1 MLNESNLPTVA
12 FLRLPQIIGCKK
24 SNPPIP
30 ALIPVSRTAWLSG
43 CDSGIYP
50 KPVKLGERTIAWR
63 VQDIKEIIQKLSAAE
78 SELLD

>member
-1 MLNESNLPTVA
+1 MLNESNLPVVA

-43 CDSGIYP
+43 CDAGIYP
-50 KPVKLGERTIAWR
+50 KPVKLSERSVAWL
-63 VQDIKEIIQKLSAAE
+63 VSDIQKLIQKLSAA
-78 SELLD
+78 

>member
-1 MLNESNLPTVA
+1 MLNKSNLPAVA

-43 CDSGIYP
+43 CDEGIYP
-50 KPVKLGERTIAWR
+50 KPVKLGKRSVAWR
-63 VQDIKEIIQKLSAAE
+63 VQDIQEIIQKLSAVA
-78 SELLD
+78 